1 MGETGSGGGKPPL
14 TKDILVED
22 LVQHYPD
29 LIGPLAHKRVVCM
42 ICGEA
47 YWGTLEQ
54 LARSKGI
61 EDIDG
66 LVAELSELI

>member
-1 MGETGSGGGKPPL
+1 MSRTGEGPEKPPL
-14 TKDILVED
+14 TKDMLVED
-22 LVQHYPD
+22 LVQFYPQ

-47 YWGTLEQ
+47 YWGTLEE
-54 LARSKGI
+54 LARNKGI
-61 EDIDG
+61 EDIDA